1 MTTTRCGLLAL
12 ALFLAACDSN
22 SVESSDQ
29 AGLEIAVANGGNFSD
44 QNGSVSR
51 VAPATG
57 VVFSGPAL
65 DGFVQAVE
73 QAGGDLA
80 VLVNTF
86 SGGRID
92 FVSLGS
98 GERRAR
104 SQDLDSPRAAVVVGE
119 TLYATL
125 FSGTGEGSVVGL
137 SLSDANLTGEA
148 FSVGSYPEG
157 ILELERRLIVANSG
171 FIGSG
176 TTISVI
182 DLSSGTVNTVD
193 VGCDGPR
200 DLVPIPG
207 QDFAVVCHG
216 KTVYNADFSEIL
228 EQSNSQ
234 VVFLDGST
242 LTVQDRVLLDA
253 QVGSSG
259 GGQAAAASENEIMV
273 LEGASNAIR
282 RVSLV
287 NREELTKITLSG
299 DGAYVGLS
307 GIAYSSGQWFAG
319 RMARA
324 AGASVPDFTSSGSLV
339 VLDES
344 GLEQANHSVGPAPTH
359 ITPIR
364 R

>member
-1 MTTTRCGLLAL
+1 MTTTRCGLLAV

-29 AGLEIAVANGGNFSD
+29 ADLEIAVANGGNFSD

-51 VAPATG
+51 VAPETG
-57 VVFSGPAL
+57 VIFSAPAL

-86 SGGRID
+86 SGGRVD

-104 SQDLDSPRAAVVVGE
+104 SQDLDSPRGAVVVGE
-119 TLYATL
+119 TIYATM

-137 SLSDANLTGEA
+137 SLSDASLTGEV
-148 FSVGSYPEG
+148 FSVGSYPES
-157 ILELERRLIVANSG
+157 ILNLEGRLIVANSG

-182 DLSSGTVNTVD
+182 DLSSGAVTTVD

-200 DLVPIPG
+200 DLVQTPG

-216 KTVYNADFSEIL
+216 KTVYNTDFSEIL
-228 EQSNSQ
+228 ERSNAQ

-242 LTVQDRVLLDA
+242 LTVHDRVLLDA
-253 QVGSSG
+253 QVGSTG
-259 GGQAAAASENEIMV
+259 GGQAAAASEAEILI
-273 LEGASNAIR
+273 LEGASNVIR
-282 RVSLV
+282 RISLL
-287 NREELTKITLSG
+287 NREELTKITLSD

-307 GIAYSSGQWFAG
+307 GIAYSTGEWFVG

-324 AGASVPDFTSSGSLV
+324 AGGSFPDFTASGSLV

-344 GLEQANHSVGPAPTH
+344 GVEHAKHPVGPAPTH
-359 ITPIR
+359 IALIR
-364 R
+364 P